1 MKYDDLTINKLREL
15 SILDVA
21 DKLGFKLKGLGDEG
35 RRALCPYHDDKHPS
49 LHFSKK
55 KGIFKCFV
63 CGAKGDLFKL
73 IMDAR
78 NCTFVEACQWLIN
91 EFHVVIVPNT
101 NLTNPT
107 NKKISEISAI
117 RVQKENYNSCS
128 EINNSS
134 DSSNSL
140 TKVQSVALQSC
151 SGKASVS
158 SVKFSDQGTE
168 CGVAIVVPK
177 ITSALCPLPSDIV
190 TKCLSLN
197 SEFCKSVVSSGYLS
211 KGQLRR
217 AAARYRL
224 GATKDGGVIFWQI
237 DDHQQVHT
245 GKIMYYQ
252 SDCHRD
258 KQHHPTWVHCLMKD
272 QLPPNYEFHPCLFGL
287 HLLTN
292 TNLTNPTNKK
302 FSNSPILDSEI
313 NNSSDSSNSL
323 TKVQSVALQSCSE
336 KPSVSSVQF
345 SDQGTECG
353 VAIVV
358 PKIAIVESEKSAV
371 ILSEKFT
378 DFVWLSC
385 GGLQS
390 FRPELLSPL
399 VNYKVIIFPDTDP
412 TGDAFRQ
419 WSQVAI
425 EAQRLY
431 KFHYPLR
438 VSPLLEDHASPE
450 QKQRKIDLVDYLY
463 EACDSARTVS
473 CSHEHCRAQADST
486 EGQHESNKS
495 NE

>member
-73 IMDAR
+73 VMDAR
-78 NCTFVEACQWLIN
+78 NCTFVEACEWLIN
-91 EFHVVIVPNT
+91 EFHVVIAPNT

-151 SGKASVS
+151 SGKTSVS
-158 SVKFSDQGTE
+158 SVKS
-168 CGVAIVVPK
+168 VVPK

-211 KGQLRR
+211 KGQLHRS
-217 AAARYRL
+217 AARYRL

-287 HLLTN
+287 HLLSNTDLSDNTDNSRTN
-292 TNLTNPTNKK
+292 TDSLRSRVWRCESSDLPDNK
-302 FSNSPILDSEI
+302 FSNSLILE
-313 NNSSDSSNSL
+313 NNKS
-323 TKVQSVALQSCSE
+323 VQSVKS
-336 KPSVSSVQF
+336 
-345 SDQGTECG
+345 
-353 VAIVV
+353 VV

-371 ILSEKFT
+371 ILSEKFP

-385 GGLQS
+385 GGLQA
-390 FRPELLSPL
+390 FKAELLAPL
-399 VNYKVIIFPDTDP
+399 VDYKVVIFPDTDP

-419 WSQVAI
+419 WSQVAT

-431 KFHYPLR
+431 KFRYPLR
-438 VSPLLEDHASPE
+438 VSPLLESHASPE

-486 EGQHESNKS
+486 EGQHESH
-495 NE
+495 

>member
-73 IMDAR
+73 VMDAR
-78 NCTFVEACQWLIN
+78 NCTFVEACDWLIN
-91 EFHVVIVPNT
+91 EFHVTVITNT
-101 NLTNPT
+101 KSGSTNTIALQRHTPKGRTPHSQGENLTNNT
-107 NKKISEISAI
+107 NKKFSNSQIPDPEKKNSLDSS
-117 RVQKENYNSCS
+117 NSCS
-128 EINNSS
+128 EN
-134 DSSNSL
+134 
-140 TKVQSVALQSC
+140 K
-151 SGKASVS
+151 SVS
-158 SVKFSDQGTE
+158 SVKS
-168 CGVAIVVPK
+168 VVSK

-211 KGQLRR
+211 KGQLHRS
-217 AAARYRL
+217 AARYRL

-287 HLLTN
+287 HLLSN
-292 TNLTNPTNKK
+292 TNHSDLPDNK
-302 FSNSPILDSEI
+302 FSNSLILE
-313 NNSSDSSNSL
+313 NNKS
-323 TKVQSVALQSCSE
+323 VQSV
-336 KPSVSSVQF
+336 KSVVNIK
-345 SDQGTECG
+345 G
-353 VAIVV
+353 VC
-358 PKIAIVESEKSAV
+358 IVESEKSAV
-371 ILSEKFT
+371 ILSEKFP

-385 GGLQS
+385 GGLQA
-390 FRPELLSPL
+390 FKAELLAPL
-399 VNYKVIIFPDTDP
+399 VDYKVIIFPDTDS
-412 TGDAFRQ
+412 TGDTYRQ
-419 WSQVAI
+419 WSQVAT

-438 VSPLLEDHASPE
+438 ISRLLEDHASPE

-486 EGQHESNKS
+486 EGQHG
-495 NE
+495 

>member
-1 MKYDDLTINKLREL
+1 MKYDDLTINKLRGL

-73 IMDAR
+73 VMDAR

-117 RVQKENYNSCS
+117 RVQKENYNSY
-128 EINNSS
+128 
-134 DSSNSL
+134 
-140 TKVQSVALQSC
+140 
-151 SGKASVS
+151 SGKTSVS
-158 SVKFSDQGTE
+158 SVKS
-168 CGVAIVVPK
+168 VVPK

-211 KGQLRR
+211 KGQLHR

-237 DDHQQVHT
+237 DNQQRVHT

-252 SDCHRD
+252 PDCHRD

-292 TNLTNPTNKK
+292 TDLSDNTDNSRTNTDSLRSRVWRCESSDLPDNK
-302 FSNSPILDSEI
+302 FSNSLILE
-313 NNSSDSSNSL
+313 NNKS
-323 TKVQSVALQSCSE
+323 VQSVKS
-336 KPSVSSVQF
+336 
-345 SDQGTECG
+345 
-353 VAIVV
+353 VV

-399 VNYKVIIFPDTDP
+399 VNYKVIIFPDTDS
-412 TGDAFRQ
+412 TGDTYRQ

-438 VSPLLEDHASPE
+438 ISRLLEDHASPE

-486 EGQHESNKS
+486 EGQHESH
-495 NE
+495 